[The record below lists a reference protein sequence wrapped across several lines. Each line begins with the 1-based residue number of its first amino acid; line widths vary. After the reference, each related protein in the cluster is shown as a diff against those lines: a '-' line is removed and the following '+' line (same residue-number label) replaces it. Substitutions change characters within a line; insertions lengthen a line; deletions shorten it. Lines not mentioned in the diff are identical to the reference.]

1 VLEKH
6 LYTERRSLMKR
17 KTIFKMMVA
26 LFVAAMFVAGPL
38 AVSAAEKK
46 QITRKML
53 LGGRLGDAWFV
64 LSQALAY
71 FVNKQSDWLRL
82 EVVATPGASACAEIA
97 SKDYEKYIYL
107 SPYYGLKTNP
117 SLKRINYYDK
127 ERIIGFCTGNVW
139 VWITYD
145 ENLKAA
151 EDLVGKKVFIG
162 RPGGARTMFE
172 TAVLKEQ
179 GILDKV
185 KLLNGGYGGGR
196 NAMRD
201 GLADVAVMNFDYILP
216 AGFKKGAFIEDLET
230 RKPVYYINLMPK
242 ELQLKLEM
250 VPVKVYAGALDPKTQ
265 KEEVYASIDSM
276 FWCAD
281 ERMDEAVVREVTRIL
296 YANAG
301 KFTSWHAQGA
311 SITQESVS
319 TYVIGPQQMH
329 PVAKKYYED
338 QGVKIKPLGDILP

>member
-1 VLEKH
+1 ME
-6 LYTERRSLMKR
+6 R

-26 LFVAAMFVAGPL
+26 LFVAALFVLGPL

-53 LGGRLGDAWFV
+53 LGGRLGDSWFV

-82 EVVATPGASACAEIA
+82 EVVATPGVSAGAEIA
-97 SKDYEKYIYL
+97 SKDYEKYIFI

-139 VWITYD
+139 LWITYD
-145 ENLKAA
+145 KDLKAA
-151 EDLVGKKVFIG
+151 QDLVGKKVFVG
-162 RPGGARTMFE
+162 RPGGARLIFE
-172 TAVLKEQ
+172 TGVLKEQ
-179 GILDKV
+179 GVLDKV
-185 KLLNGGYGGGR
+185 KLLKGGYGGGR
-196 NAMRD
+196 NALRD

-216 AGFKKGAFIEDLET
+216 AGFKKGALLEDLET

-242 ELQLKLEM
+242 ELQLKLGM
-250 VPVKVYAGALDPKTQ
+250 VPVRVYAGALDPKTQ
-265 KEEVYASIDSM
+265 KEPVYASIDAIY
-276 FWCAD
+276 WCAD
-281 ERMDEAVVREVTRIL
+281 ERMDEAIVREVTRIL

-311 SITQESVS
+311 SITKESAP
-319 TYVIGPQQMH
+319 TYVLAEQLMH
-329 PVAKKYYED
+329 PAAKKYYEE
-338 QGVKIKPLGDILP
+338 QGAEIKPLGDILP